1 MATVLVVDDSATD
14 RHLAGSLL
22 EKRPGLTALEK
33 RTGLTAVYANDGQE
47 ALALCQRELPD
58 LVVTDLQMPHLNG
71 LELVEALKS
80 KHPSL
85 PVILMTGQGSEDIAI
100 QALRLG
106 AASYV
111 PKKNL
116 VRDLLET
123 VEEVLGVAQ
132 AKRSQQRL
140 TECLVQ
146 TSSVFVLD
154 NDLALTTPLI
164 GYHQEVLT
172 HMKLCDGNGIIRV
185 AVALRE
191 AMANAIIHGNL
202 EVSTQLLESD
212 EKAYHRLLTERRQQ
226 KPYQDRRVHVN
237 IMITLKE
244 AVYIIR
250 DEGPGFDFYLVP
262 DPTDPANLERPGG
275 RGLLLIQNFMDEMHH
290 NQEGNEITLVK
301 RRDPSAAPAS
311 PDA

>member
-22 EKRPGLTALEK
+22 EKRPGLTAVEK

-47 ALALCQRELPD
+47 ALALCQREPPD

-80 KHPSL
+80 NHPSL

-111 PKKNL
+111 PKRNL

-123 VEEVLGVAQ
+123 VEEVLAVAQ

-164 GYHQEVLT
+164 GYQQEVLT
-172 HMKLCDGNGIIRV
+172 HMKLCDANGLIRV

-237 IMITLKE
+237 IMITLQE

-301 RRDPSAAPAS
+301 RRDTSVAPAS
-311 PDA
+311 GGA